1 MKLQNMTVIFII
13 IMIPII
19 VVVSYYIGLQINT
32 ITMQKDYTVKLQTAA
47 KDSIQALEINTV
59 EWNSASS
66 NLADSK
72 RRDVLAAINTF
83 TTSLAN
89 SMGIGGAGKGRIQTY
104 IPAIAYTMYD
114 GYYIYSASPMKE
126 QDTRERSS
134 NGDIETNDDG
144 TEKDYGRTQF
154 NQNGDI
160 IYDGSNVSYQ
170 YVLKP
175 YSPYS
180 ARYVNGNI
188 DITVNY
194 TLDNYIRVYGKVGTS
209 DEDKSVAKEGYLVVC
224 DNNDVGVDNV
234 SNGGIS
240 GIKYRGAEIK
250 PETLKENIYA
260 DGNVAEYP
268 YIYDQYDNKLYWD
281 GSNYFSVDKY
291 NKKVYL
297 QDALP
302 EGDAGFSITNRF
314 RKISIPVKNK
324 DDEWAVQKVF
334 QILNPGGEYK
344 FYYENG
350 SGAFVEFT
358 SVENIDGS
366 DNKKL
371 AGVEVEKDKDFS
383 AINYCV
389 ESYVFTQWVTKN
401 LGNIKVGDMQIST
414 GNSINSLENITSA
427 EQQYYGQYNNVGSDQ
442 YIFRISDSNNPDP
455 ENDDAYA
462 ESVLAQHKKDI
473 IINTIEK
480 NLSQATAQV
489 KEMNPNYEYRLPQL
503 SYDEWE
509 QALSNISIIAFM
521 QGMPIG
527 LKYYNNYAIA
537 TSTLNKEFVDPDEL
551 YFAGKDDQ
559 YYHQRQCE
567 QATGSD
573 YVGYRSID
581 YVAKSYEK
589 SDNGTTS
596 TKYYYPHANS
606 TNSELEC
613 YYCLVNRSTYKNNG
627 RWKGNLLY
635 KNWSDSYYNALA
647 RERYMQLDEP
657 GTYKPNITITK
668 TASSGSVEYGGTIT
682 YIITITNNG
691 IVEDKINFLD
701 FWDKN
706 DFGENIEV
714 LTNTLSLDD
723 PVPNTVIYEKNPNGT
738 NKLDQNGNPI
748 AKNGIYVGDITIK
761 SGETKTLEYKIN
773 AKGNLGKDLVN
784 IAAIYSYGNN
794 DVSITEAKATTR
806 VKKTINVHK
815 PEVAQNYN
823 IVLLLDHSDSMKVKD
838 LQAVYSGVQ
847 TLLGNDYI
855 GGKLFDNANKN
866 NQSNSAIS
874 MINFWGRAKVKY
886 TNLKT
891 KQEIEN
897 AIEKDYKTATIFDN
911 LGGTNY
917 SEALEQ
923 AALEFEKMGNSK
935 KNILVFFTD
944 GAPTVPSMGDLGAVG
959 YTIHSEKNE
968 YYYWT
973 HPLVGISKKEKG
985 GLGEKIWLN
994 GDKDFLGK
1002 TIYRGIKE
1010 IVDDMKKINT
1020 DIYCINYGDDNSVY
1034 GLKNI
1039 ISSYKE
1045 ENQKYYAYARDE
1057 EGVKDAFKSIGNSIL
1072 NSDIGDINYSPATSN
1087 KIKLEKPEEITCI
1100 QVGTKKYI
1108 KDTEDYNSIIKV
1120 ENGETYLNLEQIDL
1134 TQTITIIY

>member
-19 VVVSYYIGLQINT
+19 LVVSYYIGLQINT
-32 ITMQKDYTVKLQTAA
+32 ITMQKNYTVKLQTAA

-72 RRDVLAAINTF
+72 RRDVLASINTF

-89 SMGIGGAGKGRIQTY
+89 NMGIGGAGKGRIQAY
-104 IPAIAYTMYD
+104 IPAIVYTMYD
-114 GYYIYSASPMKE
+114 GYYIYSASLMKD
-126 QDTRERSS
+126 QDTDKD
-134 NGDIETNDDG
+134 GLTQFNDDG
-144 TEKDYGRTQF
+144 TIKS
-154 NQNGDI
+154 NGK
-160 IYDGSNVSYQ
+160 SYQ
-170 YVLKP
+170 YILKP

-180 ARYVNGNI
+180 ARYASANGSI
-188 DITVNY
+188 DVTVNY
-194 TLDNYIRVYGKVGTS
+194 TLDNYIRVYGTVNG
-209 DEDKSVAKEGYLVVC
+209 EYQAKEGYLVVC
-224 DNNDVGVDNV
+224 DDDAGVRVNK
-234 SNGGIS
+234 NGGSIS
-240 GIKYRGAEIK
+240 GITYRGATIK
-250 PETLKENIYA
+250 PEALTEQVYTDEGVKEYQ
-260 DGNVAEYP
+260 

-281 GSNYFSVDKY
+281 NKDGTNEGNYFSVDK
-291 NKKVYL
+291 NNNKVYL
-297 QDALP
+297 QTALP

-314 RKISIPVKNK
+314 RKISIPMYDNRE
-324 DDEWAVQKVF
+324 DEWTVQKVF
-334 QILNPGGEYK
+334 QILNPRGGYK
-344 FYYENG
+344 FYYENQ

-358 SVENIDGS
+358 NPGKTLGTVKQEEDY
-366 DNKKL
+366 
-371 AGVEVEKDKDFS
+371 S

-480 NLSQATAQV
+480 NLSQATAQAQG
-489 KEMNPNYEYRLPQL
+489 MNPNYEYRLPQL

-657 GTYKPNITITK
+657 GTYKPNVTVKK
-668 TASSGSVEYGGTIT
+668 TAKPTSVEYGDEIEYTIE
-682 YIITITNNG
+682 ITNNG
-691 IVEDKINFLD
+691 IVDDTITFLD
-701 FWDKN
+701 YWNTDELNREESDIKVSSTKN
-706 DFGENIEV
+706 RGSNKIEIV
-714 LTNTLSLDD
+714 DWNDNNNNLSGISSKDN
-723 PVPNTVIYEKNPNGT
+723 V
-738 NKLDQNGNPI
+738 
-748 AKNGIYVGDITIK
+748 GIYIYAGETITI
-761 SGETKTLEYKIN
+761 TYKAIP
-773 AKGNLGKDLVN
+773 KGTLGKDIKN
-784 IAAIYSYGNN
+784 TAAIYSFTNKDIELDRG
-794 DVSITEAKATTR
+794 TATTT
-806 VKKTINVHK
+806 VKKTIKVAKTEVKQKNVIL
-815 PEVAQNYN
+815 V
-823 IVLLLDHSDSMKVKD
+823 VDTSSSMRTYLRGETGKAFKEKVKKFVKD
-838 LQAVYSGVQ
+838 LQDEGIPVNQIKFNGIAYDNWTV
-847 TLLGNDYI
+847 ND
-855 GGKLFDNANKN
+855 DA
-866 NQSNSAIS
+866 
-874 MINFWGRAKVKY
+874 FW
-886 TNLKT
+886 
-891 KQEIEN
+891 
-897 AIEKDYKTATIFDN
+897 TIWA
-911 LGGTNY
+911 GTNY
-917 SEALEQ
+917 KSALE
-923 AALEFEKMGNSK
+923 KTNDKIVDGKN
-935 KNILVFFTD
+935 NILVFFSD
-944 GAPTVPSMGDLGAVG
+944 GDPTYPLGPGFPG
-959 YTIHSEKNE
+959 YTYNERGTTIFGTDNIAKITWNGVESEISTIKGKGVTIYAIGFTNAQADADEDGKDEKNANFE
-968 YYYWT
+968 GLQKVFVTEPTDKFINAKNQTDLLNAFDDIAKIITKELEIPDKYTAYNNKVEIQYVNEIT
-973 HPLVGISKKEKG
+973 SITIGDSTYTVEQAKNRGILVIEGEKG
-985 GLGEKIWLN
+985 YLDLSKLNDENHLGLNIQ
-994 GDKDFLGK
+994 
-1002 TIYRGIKE
+1002 
-1010 IVDDMKKINT
+1010 
-1020 DIYCINYGDDNSVY
+1020 INY
-1034 GLKNI
+1034 
-1039 ISSYKE
+1039 
-1045 ENQKYYAYARDE
+1045 
-1057 EGVKDAFKSIGNSIL
+1057 
-1072 NSDIGDINYSPATSN
+1072 
-1087 KIKLEKPEEITCI
+1087 
-1100 QVGTKKYI
+1100 
-1108 KDTEDYNSIIKV
+1108 
-1120 ENGETYLNLEQIDL
+1120 
-1134 TQTITIIY
+1134 

>member
-19 VVVSYYIGLQINT
+19 LVVSYYIGLQINT
-32 ITMQKDYTVKLQTAA
+32 ITMQKNYTVKLQTAA

-89 SMGIGGAGKGRIQTY
+89 GMGIGGAGKGRIQTY
-104 IPAIAYTMYD
+104 IPAIVYTMYD
-114 GYYIYSASPMKE
+114 GYYIYSASLMKD
-126 QDTRERSS
+126 QDT
-134 NGDIETNDDG
+134 DKDG
-144 TEKDYGRTQF
+144 LTQF
-154 NQNGDI
+154 NADGTIKSNGK
-160 IYDGSNVSYQ
+160 SYQ
-170 YVLKP
+170 YILKP

-180 ARYVNGNI
+180 ARYASANGSI
-188 DITVNY
+188 DVTVNY
-194 TLDNYIRVYGKVGTS
+194 TLDNYIRVYGTVNG
-209 DEDKSVAKEGYLVVC
+209 EYQAKEGYLVVC
-224 DNNDVGVDNV
+224 DDDAGVRVNK
-234 SNGGIS
+234 NGGSIS
-240 GIKYRGAEIK
+240 GITYRGATIK
-250 PETLKENIYA
+250 PEALTEQVYTDEGVKEYQ
-260 DGNVAEYP
+260 

-281 GSNYFSVDKY
+281 NKDGTNEGNYFSVDK
-291 NKKVYL
+291 NNNKVYL
-297 QDALP
+297 QTALP

-314 RKISIPVKNK
+314 RKISIPMYDNRK
-324 DDEWAVQKVF
+324 DEWTVQKVF
-334 QILNPGGEYK
+334 QILNPGGDSK
-344 FYYENG
+344 FYYENE

-389 ESYVFTQWVTKN
+389 ESYVFTNWVTKKLSSITVRN
-401 LGNIKVGDMQIST
+401 MQSPT
-414 GNSINSLENITSA
+414 V
-427 EQQYYGQYNNVGSDQ
+427 GQYNNVGEDAN
-442 YIFRISDSNNPDP
+442 IFVINSNNNPDP

-462 ESVLAQHKKDI
+462 NSPLAQHKKDV

-551 YFAGKDDQ
+551 YFAGTGDQ

-581 YVAKSYEK
+581 YVAKSYETENEAGEK
-589 SDNGTTS
+589 TTN
-596 TKYYYPHANS
+596 YYYLHDHDGNN
-606 TNSELEC
+606 NSELEC
-613 YYCLVNRSTYKNNG
+613 YYCLVNRSTYKNNEN
-627 RWKGNLLY
+627 WNGNLY
-635 KNWSDSYYNALA
+635 RNWTDSYYNALA

-657 GTYKPNITITK
+657 GTYKPNVTITK
-668 TASSGSVEYGGTIT
+668 EASANSVEYGEDITYTIT
-682 YIITITNNG
+682 IKNNG
-691 IVEDKINFLD
+691 IVDDTITFLD
-701 FWDKN
+701 YWNTDELNREESDINVSSTKN
-706 DFGENIEV
+706 RESNKIEIV
-714 LTNTLSLDD
+714 DWNDNNNNLSGISSLDN
-723 PVPNTVIYEKNPNGT
+723 V
-738 NKLDQNGNPI
+738 
-748 AKNGIYVGDITIK
+748 GIYIYAGETITITYKAIPKGTLGDIKNT
-761 SGETKTLEYKIN
+761 
-773 AKGNLGKDLVN
+773 
-784 IAAIYSYGNN
+784 AAIYSFTNK
-794 DVSITEAKATTR
+794 DIELDSKTATTR

>member
-389 ESYVFTQWVTKN
+389 ESYVFTNWVTKKLSSITVRN
-401 LGNIKVGDMQIST
+401 MQSPT
-414 GNSINSLENITSA
+414 V
-427 EQQYYGQYNNVGSDQ
+427 GQYNNVGEDAN
-442 YIFRISDSNNPDP
+442 IFVINSNNNPDP

-462 ESVLAQHKKDI
+462 NSPLAQHKKDV

-551 YFAGKDDQ
+551 YFAGTDDQ

-581 YVAKSYEK
+581 YVAKSYETENEAGGK
-589 SDNGTTS
+589 ATN
-596 TKYYYPHANS
+596 YYYLHDHDGDN
-606 TNSELEC
+606 NSELEC
-613 YYCLVNRSTYKNNG
+613 YYCLVNRSTYKTGNKEKEWNNSPYNS
-627 RWKGNLLY
+627 WT
-635 KNWSDSYYNALA
+635 DSYYNALA

-657 GTYKPNITITK
+657 GTYKPNVTITK
-668 TASSGSVEYGGTIT
+668 EASANSVEYGEYITYTIT
-682 YIITITNNG
+682 IKNNG
-691 IVEDKINFLD
+691 IVADTVNIADYWNPGDFEDLEKITVN
-701 FWDKN
+701 
-706 DFGENIEV
+706 GEELEIIDAKMNTEEV
-714 LTNTLSLDD
+714 KCF
-723 PVPNTVIYEKNPNGT
+723 I
-738 NKLDQNGNPI
+738 I
-748 AKNGIYVGDITIK
+748 RGIDIK
-761 SGETKTLEYKIN
+761 ANETKTFTYTIKPTGKLGAKLENTAIAYS
-773 AKGNLGKDLVN
+773 AVN
-784 IAAIYSYGNN
+784 DDFVYDRYR
-794 DVSITEAKATTR
+794 ATTT
-806 VKKTINVHK
+806 VKKTIKVAKTEVKQKNVIL
-815 PEVAQNYN
+815 V
-823 IVLLLDHSDSMKVKD
+823 VDTSSSMRTYLSKSQGTEFKDKVKKFVEELKRNNISVSQIRFNLYAYD
-838 LQAVYSGVQ
+838 DRTVDN
-847 TLLGNDYI
+847 ND
-855 GGKLFDNANKN
+855 
-866 NQSNSAIS
+866 
-874 MINFWGRAKVKY
+874 FWNIWA
-886 TNLKT
+886 
-891 KQEIEN
+891 
-897 AIEKDYKTATIFDN
+897 
-911 LGGTNY
+911 GTNY
-917 SEALEQ
+917 KSALEK
-923 AALEFEKMGNSK
+923 AYDKINDNK
-935 KNILVFFTD
+935 NNILVFFSD
-944 GAPTVPSMGDLGAVG
+944 GDPTYPGLGFPG
-959 YTIHSEKNE
+959 YTYNERGTILGRDNLAKKTWNGVEAEISKIKQKGVIVYAIGFTNQDADSDEDGNDEKNANFE
-968 YYYWT
+968 G
-973 HPLVGISKKEKG
+973 LKEVFVTKEEDKFINAKNHDN
-985 GLGEKIWLN
+985 LLTAFDDIATIITSELDVPDTYTTANNKLELKEADKIQSIKIGE
-994 GDKDFLGK
+994 
-1002 TIYRGIKE
+1002 
-1010 IVDDMKKINT
+1010 
-1020 DIYCINYGDDNSVY
+1020 SVY
-1034 GLKNI
+1034 GKAEAKEQRI
-1039 ISSYKE
+1039 IIE
-1045 ENQKYYAYARDE
+1045 ENGK
-1057 EGVKDAFKSIGNSIL
+1057 
-1072 NSDIGDINYSPATSN
+1072 
-1087 KIKLEKPEEITCI
+1087 
-1100 QVGTKKYI
+1100 
-1108 KDTEDYNSIIKV
+1108 
-1120 ENGETYLNLEQIDL
+1120 TYLNLEKVEDL
-1134 TQTITIIY
+1134 NQEITIIY

>member
-19 VVVSYYIGLQINT
+19 LVVSYYIGLQINT
-32 ITMQKDYTVKLQTAA
+32 ITMQKNYTVKLQTAA

-72 RRDVLAAINTF
+72 RRDVLASINTF

-89 SMGIGGAGKGRIQTY
+89 NMGIGGAGKGRIQAY
-104 IPAIAYTMYD
+104 IPAIVYTMYD
-114 GYYIYSASPMKE
+114 GYYIYSASLMKD
-126 QDTRERSS
+126 QDT
-134 NGDIETNDDG
+134 DKDG
-144 TEKDYGRTQF
+144 LTQF
-154 NQNGDI
+154 NADGTIKSNGK
-160 IYDGSNVSYQ
+160 SYQ
-170 YVLKP
+170 YILKP

-180 ARYVNGNI
+180 ARYASANGSI
-188 DITVNY
+188 DVTVNY
-194 TLDNYIRVYGKVGTS
+194 TLDNYIRVYGTVNG
-209 DEDKSVAKEGYLVVC
+209 EYQAKEGYLVVC
-224 DNNDVGVDNV
+224 DDDAGVRVNK
-234 SNGGIS
+234 NGGSIS
-240 GIKYRGAEIK
+240 GITYRGATIK
-250 PETLKENIYA
+250 PEALTEQVYTDEGVKEYQ
-260 DGNVAEYP
+260 

-281 GSNYFSVDKY
+281 NKDGTNEGNYFSVDK
-291 NKKVYL
+291 NNNKVYL
-297 QDALP
+297 QTALP

-314 RKISIPVKNK
+314 RKISIPMYDNRE
-324 DDEWAVQKVF
+324 DEWTVQKVF
-334 QILNPGGEYK
+334 QILNPRGGYK
-344 FYYENG
+344 FYYENQ

-358 SVENIDGS
+358 NPGKTLGTVKQEEDY
-366 DNKKL
+366 
-371 AGVEVEKDKDFS
+371 S

-480 NLSQATAQV
+480 NLSQATAQAQG
-489 KEMNPNYEYRLPQL
+489 MNPNYEYRLPQL

-657 GTYKPNITITK
+657 GTYKPNVTVKK
-668 TASSGSVEYGGTIT
+668 TAKPTSVEYGDEIEYTIE
-682 YIITITNNG
+682 ITNNG
-691 IVEDKINFLD
+691 IVDDTITFLD
-701 FWDKN
+701 YWNTDELNREESDIKVSSTKN
-706 DFGENIEV
+706 RGSNKIEIVDWNDNNNNLSGISSKDNVGIYIYAGETITITYKAIPKGTLGKNIE
-714 LTNTLSLDD
+714 NT
-723 PVPNTVIYEKNPNGT
+723 
-738 NKLDQNGNPI
+738 
-748 AKNGIYVGDITIK
+748 
-761 SGETKTLEYKIN
+761 
-773 AKGNLGKDLVN
+773 
-784 IAAIYSYGNN
+784 AAIYSFTNK
-794 DVSITEAKATTR
+794 DTKLAEATATTT
-806 VKKTINVHK
+806 VKKTIKAIKTEVKQKNVIL
-815 PEVAQNYN
+815 V
-823 IVLLLDHSDSMKVKD
+823 VDTSSSMRTYLRGETGKAFKEKVKKFVKD
-838 LQAVYSGVQ
+838 LQDEGIPVNQIKFNGIAYDNWTV
-847 TLLGNDYI
+847 ND
-855 GGKLFDNANKN
+855 DA
-866 NQSNSAIS
+866 
-874 MINFWGRAKVKY
+874 FW
-886 TNLKT
+886 
-891 KQEIEN
+891 
-897 AIEKDYKTATIFDN
+897 TIWA
-911 LGGTNY
+911 GTNY
-917 SEALEQ
+917 KSALE
-923 AALEFEKMGNSK
+923 KTNDKIVDGKN
-935 KNILVFFTD
+935 NILVFFSD
-944 GAPTVPSMGDLGAVG
+944 GDPTYPLGPGFPG
-959 YTIHSEKNE
+959 YTYNERGTTIFGTDNIAKITWNGVESEISTIKGKGVTIYAIGFTNAQADADEDGKDEKNANFE
-968 YYYWT
+968 GLQKVFVTEPTDKFINAKNQTDLLNAFDDIAKIITKELEIPDKYTAYNNKVEIQYVNEIT
-973 HPLVGISKKEKG
+973 SITIGDSTYTVEQAKNRGILVIEGEKG
-985 GLGEKIWLN
+985 YLDLSKLNDENQLGLNIQ
-994 GDKDFLGK
+994 
-1002 TIYRGIKE
+1002 
-1010 IVDDMKKINT
+1010 
-1020 DIYCINYGDDNSVY
+1020 INY
-1034 GLKNI
+1034 
-1039 ISSYKE
+1039 
-1045 ENQKYYAYARDE
+1045 
-1057 EGVKDAFKSIGNSIL
+1057 
-1072 NSDIGDINYSPATSN
+1072 
-1087 KIKLEKPEEITCI
+1087 
-1100 QVGTKKYI
+1100 
-1108 KDTEDYNSIIKV
+1108 
-1120 ENGETYLNLEQIDL
+1120 
-1134 TQTITIIY
+1134 

>member
-19 VVVSYYIGLQINT
+19 LVVSYYIGLQINT
-32 ITMQKDYTVKLQTAA
+32 ITMQKNYTVKLQTAA

-72 RRDVLAAINTF
+72 RRDVLASINTF

-89 SMGIGGAGKGRIQTY
+89 NMGIGGAGKGRIQAY
-104 IPAIAYTMYD
+104 IPAIVYTMYD
-114 GYYIYSASPMKE
+114 GYYIYSASLMKD
-126 QDTRERSS
+126 QDTDKD
-134 NGDIETNDDG
+134 GLTQFNDDG
-144 TEKDYGRTQF
+144 TIKS
-154 NQNGDI
+154 NGK
-160 IYDGSNVSYQ
+160 SYQ
-170 YVLKP
+170 YILKP

-180 ARYVNGNI
+180 ARYASANGSI
-188 DITVNY
+188 DVTVNY
-194 TLDNYIRVYGKVGTS
+194 TLDNYIRVYGTVNG
-209 DEDKSVAKEGYLVVC
+209 EYQAKEGYLVVC
-224 DNNDVGVDNV
+224 DDDAGVRVNK
-234 SNGGIS
+234 NGGSIS
-240 GIKYRGAEIK
+240 GITYRGATIK
-250 PETLKENIYA
+250 PEALTEQVYTDEGVKEYQ
-260 DGNVAEYP
+260 

-281 GSNYFSVDKY
+281 NKDGTNEGNYFSVDK
-291 NKKVYL
+291 NNNKVYL
-297 QDALP
+297 QTALP

-314 RKISIPVKNK
+314 RKISIPMYDNRE
-324 DDEWAVQKVF
+324 DEWTVQKVF
-334 QILNPGGEYK
+334 QILNPRGGYK
-344 FYYENG
+344 FYYENQ

-358 SVENIDGS
+358 NPGKTLGTVKQEEDY
-366 DNKKL
+366 
-371 AGVEVEKDKDFS
+371 S

-480 NLSQATAQV
+480 NLSQATAQAQG
-489 KEMNPNYEYRLPQL
+489 MNPNYEYRLPQL

-657 GTYKPNITITK
+657 GTYKPNVTVKK
-668 TASSGSVEYGGTIT
+668 TAKPTSVEYGDEIEYTIE
-682 YIITITNNG
+682 ITNNG
-691 IVEDKINFLD
+691 IVDDTITFLD
-701 FWDKN
+701 YWNTDELNREESDIKVSSTKN
-706 DFGENIEV
+706 RGSNKIEIV
-714 LTNTLSLDD
+714 DWNDNNNNLSGISSKDN
-723 PVPNTVIYEKNPNGT
+723 V
-738 NKLDQNGNPI
+738 
-748 AKNGIYVGDITIK
+748 GIYIYAGETITI
-761 SGETKTLEYKIN
+761 TYKAIP
-773 AKGNLGKDLVN
+773 KGTLGKDIKN
-784 IAAIYSYGNN
+784 TAAIYSFTNKDIELDRG
-794 DVSITEAKATTR
+794 TATTT
-806 VKKTINVHK
+806 VKKTIKVAKTEVKQKNVIL
-815 PEVAQNYN
+815 V
-823 IVLLLDHSDSMKVKD
+823 VDTSSSMKTYLRGETGKAFKEKVKKFVKD
-838 LQAVYSGVQ
+838 LQDEGIPVNQIKFNGIAYDNWTV
-847 TLLGNDYI
+847 ND
-855 GGKLFDNANKN
+855 DA
-866 NQSNSAIS
+866 
-874 MINFWGRAKVKY
+874 FW
-886 TNLKT
+886 
-891 KQEIEN
+891 
-897 AIEKDYKTATIFDN
+897 TIWA
-911 LGGTNY
+911 GTNY
-917 SEALEQ
+917 KSALE
-923 AALEFEKMGNSK
+923 KTNDKIVDGKN
-935 KNILVFFTD
+935 NILVFFSD
-944 GAPTVPSMGDLGAVG
+944 GDPTYPLGPGFPG
-959 YTIHSEKNE
+959 YTYNERGTTIFGTDNIAKITWNGVESEISTIKGKGVTIYAIGFTNAQADADEDGKDEKNANFE
-968 YYYWT
+968 GLQKVFVTEPTDKFINAKNQTDLLNAFDDIAKIITKELEIPDKYTAYNNKVEIQYVNEIT
-973 HPLVGISKKEKG
+973 SITIGDSTYTVEQAKNRGILVIEGEKG
-985 GLGEKIWLN
+985 YLDLSKLNDENHLGLNIQ
-994 GDKDFLGK
+994 
-1002 TIYRGIKE
+1002 
-1010 IVDDMKKINT
+1010 
-1020 DIYCINYGDDNSVY
+1020 INY
-1034 GLKNI
+1034 
-1039 ISSYKE
+1039 
-1045 ENQKYYAYARDE
+1045 
-1057 EGVKDAFKSIGNSIL
+1057 
-1072 NSDIGDINYSPATSN
+1072 
-1087 KIKLEKPEEITCI
+1087 
-1100 QVGTKKYI
+1100 
-1108 KDTEDYNSIIKV
+1108 
-1120 ENGETYLNLEQIDL
+1120 
-1134 TQTITIIY
+1134 

>member
-19 VVVSYYIGLQINT
+19 LVVSYYIGLQINT
-32 ITMQKDYTVKLQTAA
+32 ITMQKNYTVKLQTAA

-89 SMGIGGAGKGRIQTY
+89 GMGIGGAGKGRIQTY

-334 QILNPGGEYK
+334 QILNPGGGSK
-344 FYYENG
+344 FYYENE

-358 SVENIDGS
+358 
-366 DNKKL
+366 
-371 AGVEVEKDKDFS
+371 EKTALGDVNQDKDYS

-389 ESYVFTQWVTKN
+389 ESYVFTKWVTKN
-401 LGNIKVGDMQIST
+401 LGNIKVRDIK
-414 GNSINSLENITSA
+414 SLTE
-427 EQQYYGQYNNVGSDQ
+427 GQYNNVDDSEKN
-442 YIFRISDSNNPDP
+442 IFEIDKDNNPDP

-480 NLSQATAQV
+480 NLSQATAQAQESNV
-489 KEMNPNYEYRLPQL
+489 NYEYRLPQL

-537 TSTLNKEFVDPDEL
+537 TSTLNKEYVDPDEL
-551 YFAGKDDQ
+551 YFAGSGDQ
-559 YYHQRQCE
+559 YYHQRECE
-567 QATGSD
+567 QANESN
-573 YVGYRSID
+573 YIGYRSID
-581 YVAKSYEK
+581 YVAKSYETENEAGEK
-589 SDNGTTS
+589 TTN
-596 TKYYYPHANS
+596 YYYLHDHDGDN
-606 TNSELEC
+606 NSELEC
-613 YYCLVNRSTYKNNG
+613 YYCLVNRSTYTTGKTAKWNNNPYSS
-627 RWKGNLLY
+627 WT
-635 KNWSDSYYNALA
+635 DSYYNALA
-647 RERYMQLDEP
+647 RERYMQLDDLE
-657 GTYKPNITITK
+657 GRYETNIILKKEANKTYYKYDETIQYT
-668 TASSGSVEYGGTIT
+668 
-682 YIITITNNG
+682 ITITNKSTSTETFN
-691 IVEDKINFLD
+691 VEDTFDNIKIED
-701 FWDKN
+701 FINITSVSVNGSDTSAYEIDGKTIRIKN
-706 DFGENIEV
+706 ISVRSGD
-714 LTNTLSLDD
+714 TLKI
-723 PVPNTVIYEKNPNGT
+723 VISG
-738 NKLDQNGNPI
+738 
-748 AKNGIYVGDITIK
+748 TIK
-761 SGETKTLEYKIN
+761 SNVGVFSNTAKVNVNDKEFNSNKTSVYVIKDIKLTAKSIIKPANVVFIIDASGSMTSDKKTPVENAVKNFVDKMDINSESLIGFSRFRKTFITIYPIDATEKGDSPYEIANREEFKKDFTWVWMPGWTNFKDGLRVGIDVMNAMEEKKPNNKNIAIFLSDGSDTNGGYTEYATKLKEITDEVFSIKYGKFDTNETSLKEIASKADNYYNSEDIEDIFNRIFATTIINIDEQIEGSKLISTTDLIGTSEEATEGDWWMSLKNDSEFDFSINDANNNEVVNTKIAIKQDDIEIGTKTLAEWS
-773 AKGNLGKDLVN
+773 KD
-784 IAAIYSYGNN
+784 G
-794 DVSITEAKATTR
+794 
-806 VKKTINVHK
+806 
-815 PEVAQNYN
+815 
-823 IVLLLDHSDSMKVKD
+823 
-838 LQAVYSGVQ
+838 
-847 TLLGNDYI
+847 YI
-855 GGKLFDNANKN
+855 GKA
-866 NQSNSAIS
+866 
-874 MINFWGRAKVKY
+874 
-886 TNLKT
+886 
-891 KQEIEN
+891 
-897 AIEKDYKTATIFDN
+897 
-911 LGGTNY
+911 
-917 SEALEQ
+917 
-923 AALEFEKMGNSK
+923 
-935 KNILVFFTD
+935 
-944 GAPTVPSMGDLGAVG
+944 
-959 YTIHSEKNE
+959 NE
-968 YYYWT
+968 Y
-973 HPLVGISKKEKG
+973 I
-985 GLGEKIWLN
+985 
-994 GDKDFLGK
+994 
-1002 TIYRGIKE
+1002 
-1010 IVDDMKKINT
+1010 
-1020 DIYCINYGDDNSVY
+1020 
-1034 GLKNI
+1034 
-1039 ISSYKE
+1039 
-1045 ENQKYYAYARDE
+1045 
-1057 EGVKDAFKSIGNSIL
+1057 
-1072 NSDIGDINYSPATSN
+1072 
-1087 KIKLEKPEEITCI
+1087 
-1100 QVGTKKYI
+1100 
-1108 KDTEDYNSIIKV
+1108 
-1120 ENGETYLNLEQIDL
+1120 YLNLSKFEANSS
-1134 TQTITIIY
+1134 ITVEIVQ

>member
-19 VVVSYYIGLQINT
+19 LVVSYYIGLQINT
-32 ITMQKDYTVKLQTAA
+32 ITMQKNYTVKLQTAA

-89 SMGIGGAGKGRIQTY
+89 GMGIGGAGKGRIQTY
-104 IPAIAYTMYD
+104 IPAIVYTMYD
-114 GYYIYSASPMKE
+114 GYYIYSASLMKDQNTTTE
-126 QDTRERSS
+126 GLTQFD
-134 NGDIETNDDG
+134 DDG
-144 TEKDYGRTQF
+144 TIKSKGTP
-154 NQNGDI
+154 
-160 IYDGSNVSYQ
+160 SYQ
-170 YVLKP
+170 YILKP

-180 ARYVNGNI
+180 ARYANGNV
-188 DITVNY
+188 DVTVNY
-194 TLDNYIRVYGKVGTS
+194 TLDNYIRVYGTVNGEYQT
-209 DEDKSVAKEGYLVVC
+209 KEGYLVVC
-224 DNNDVGVDNV
+224 DSGEGVKGV
-234 SNGGIS
+234 TSGRIS
-240 GIKYRGAEIK
+240 GIEYRGAVIK
-250 PETLKENIYA
+250 PETLKENVY
-260 DGNVAEYP
+260 NVYIDKEEIKEYP

-281 GSNYFSVDKY
+281 KNADPNEDGVTEGNYFSVDKY
-291 NKKVYL
+291 NNKVYL
-297 QDALP
+297 QNALP

-314 RKISIPVKNK
+314 RKISIPMYDNRE
-324 DDEWAVQKVF
+324 DEWTVQKVF
-334 QILNPGGEYK
+334 QILNPGGGYK
-344 FYYENG
+344 FYYENQ

-358 SVENIDGS
+358 AENVLDSV
-366 DNKKL
+366 NKD
-371 AGVEVEKDKDFS
+371 EDYS

-480 NLSQATAQV
+480 NLSQATAQAQA
-489 KEMNPNYEYRLPQL
+489 MNLNYEYKLPQL

-596 TKYYYPHANS
+596 TTYYYPHANN

-657 GTYKPNITITK
+657 GTYKPNVTITK

-682 YIITITNNG
+682 YTITITNNG
-691 IVEDKINFLD
+691 IVDDKVNIADYWKPGDFEDLEKITV
-701 FWDKN
+701 N
-706 DFGENIEV
+706 DEKLEIIDAKMNTEEV
-714 LTNTLSLDD
+714 KCF
-723 PVPNTVIYEKNPNGT
+723 I
-738 NKLDQNGNPI
+738 I
-748 AKNGIYVGDITIK
+748 RGIDIK
-761 SGETKTLEYKIN
+761 ANETKTFTYTIKPTGKLTAKLENTAIAYS
-773 AKGNLGKDLVN
+773 AVN
-784 IAAIYSYGNN
+784 DDFVYDRYS
-794 DVSITEAKATTR
+794 ATTT
-806 VKKTINVHK
+806 VKKTIKVAK

-823 IVLLLDHSDSMKVKD
+823 IVMVLDHSLSLIDNIGD
-838 LQAVYSGVQ
+838 VYEGVA
-847 TLLGNDYI
+847 T
-855 GGKLFDNANKN
+855 F
-866 NQSNSAIS
+866 
-874 MINFWGRAKVKY
+874 
-886 TNLKT
+886 LKT
-891 KQEIEN
+891 TNIEN
-897 AIEKDYKTATIFDN
+897 AFKKGNSQLSTIHFNKSASTKYSKEKNIENIYDYYNRRVVKIT
-911 LGGTNY
+911 LGGTDYN
-917 SEALEQ
+917 
-923 AALEFEKMGNSK
+923 AALIKAKSEFEAMKENSNISA
-935 KNILVFFTD
+935 KNVLIFFTD
-944 GAPTVPSMGDLGAVG
+944 GAPTGSQDGTS
-959 YTIHSEKNE
+959 YTIDEEGK
-968 YYYWT
+968 Y
-973 HPLVGISKKEKG
+973 SKYG
-985 GLGEKIWLN
+985 GLWLN
-994 GDKDFLGK
+994 PIKSWKEDAKEVWDK
-1002 TIYRGIKE
+1002 IKE
-1010 IVDDMKKINT
+1010 NRNNIKKLET
-1020 DIYCINYGDDNSVY
+1020 EIYCINFGSEEQNKNAEY

-1039 ISSYKE
+1039 ISSYNETKNEQYYAKSDNLESIKTAFESISSTITSELDVPDTYTTDNNKLELKEADKIQSIKIGESVYGKAEAKEKRIIIE
-1045 ENQKYYAYARDE
+1045 ENGK
-1057 EGVKDAFKSIGNSIL
+1057 
-1072 NSDIGDINYSPATSN
+1072 
-1087 KIKLEKPEEITCI
+1087 
-1100 QVGTKKYI
+1100 
-1108 KDTEDYNSIIKV
+1108 
-1120 ENGETYLNLEQIDL
+1120 TYLNLEKVEDL
-1134 TQTITIIY
+1134 NQEITIIY

>member
-19 VVVSYYIGLQINT
+19 LVVSYYIGLQINT
-32 ITMQKDYTVKLQTAA
+32 ITMQKNYTVKLQTAA

-72 RRDVLAAINTF
+72 RRDVLASINTF

-89 SMGIGGAGKGRIQTY
+89 NMGIGGAGKGRIQAY
-104 IPAIAYTMYD
+104 IPAIVYTMYD
-114 GYYIYSASPMKE
+114 GYYIYSASLMKD
-126 QDTRERSS
+126 QDTDKD
-134 NGDIETNDDG
+134 GLTQFNDDG
-144 TEKDYGRTQF
+144 TIKS
-154 NQNGDI
+154 NGK
-160 IYDGSNVSYQ
+160 SYQ
-170 YVLKP
+170 YILKP

-180 ARYVNGNI
+180 ARYASANGSI
-188 DITVNY
+188 DVTVNY
-194 TLDNYIRVYGKVGTS
+194 TLDNYIRVYGTVNG
-209 DEDKSVAKEGYLVVC
+209 EYQAKEGYLVVC
-224 DNNDVGVDNV
+224 DDDAGVRVNK
-234 SNGGIS
+234 NGGSIS
-240 GIKYRGAEIK
+240 GITYRGATIK
-250 PETLKENIYA
+250 PEALTEQVYTDEGVKEYQ
-260 DGNVAEYP
+260 

-281 GSNYFSVDKY
+281 NKDGTNEGNYFSVDK
-291 NKKVYL
+291 NNNKVYL
-297 QDALP
+297 QTALP

-314 RKISIPVKNK
+314 RKISIPMYDNRE
-324 DDEWAVQKVF
+324 DEWTVQKVF
-334 QILNPGGEYK
+334 QILNPRGGYK
-344 FYYENG
+344 FYYENQ

-358 SVENIDGS
+358 NPGKTLGTVKQEEDY
-366 DNKKL
+366 
-371 AGVEVEKDKDFS
+371 S

-480 NLSQATAQV
+480 NLSQATAQAQG
-489 KEMNPNYEYRLPQL
+489 MNPNYEYRLPQL

-657 GTYKPNITITK
+657 GTYKPNVTVKK
-668 TASSGSVEYGGTIT
+668 TAKPTSVEYGDEIEYTIE
-682 YIITITNNG
+682 ITNNG
-691 IVEDKINFLD
+691 IVDDTITFLD
-701 FWDKN
+701 YWNTDELNREESDIKVSSTKN
-706 DFGENIEV
+706 RGSNKIEIV
-714 LTNTLSLDD
+714 DWNDNNNNLSGISSKDN
-723 PVPNTVIYEKNPNGT
+723 V
-738 NKLDQNGNPI
+738 
-748 AKNGIYVGDITIK
+748 GIYIYAGETITI
-761 SGETKTLEYKIN
+761 TYKAIP
-773 AKGNLGKDLVN
+773 KGTLGKDIKN
-784 IAAIYSYGNN
+784 TAAIYSFTNKDIELDRG
-794 DVSITEAKATTR
+794 TATTT
-806 VKKTINVHK
+806 VKKTIKVAKTEVKQKNVIL
-815 PEVAQNYN
+815 V
-823 IVLLLDHSDSMKVKD
+823 VDTSSSMRTYLRGETGKAFKEKVKKFVKD
-838 LQAVYSGVQ
+838 LQDEGIPVNQIKFNGIAYDNWTV
-847 TLLGNDYI
+847 ND
-855 GGKLFDNANKN
+855 DA
-866 NQSNSAIS
+866 
-874 MINFWGRAKVKY
+874 FW
-886 TNLKT
+886 
-891 KQEIEN
+891 
-897 AIEKDYKTATIFDN
+897 TIWA
-911 LGGTNY
+911 GTNY
-917 SEALEQ
+917 KSALE
-923 AALEFEKMGNSK
+923 KTN
-935 KNILVFFTD
+935 
-944 GAPTVPSMGDLGAVG
+944 
-959 YTIHSEKNE
+959 
-968 YYYWT
+968 
-973 HPLVGISKKEKG
+973 
-985 GLGEKIWLN
+985 
-994 GDKDFLGK
+994 DK
-1002 TIYRGIKE
+1002 
-1010 IVDDMKKINT
+1010 IVDGK
-1020 DIYCINYGDDNSVY
+1020 
-1034 GLKNI
+1034 
-1039 ISSYKE
+1039 
-1045 ENQKYYAYARDE
+1045 
-1057 EGVKDAFKSIGNSIL
+1057 
-1072 NSDIGDINYSPATSN
+1072 
-1087 KIKLEKPEEITCI
+1087 
-1100 QVGTKKYI
+1100 
-1108 KDTEDYNSIIKV
+1108 
-1120 ENGETYLNLEQIDL
+1120 
-1134 TQTITIIY
+1134 IIY

>member
-19 VVVSYYIGLQINT
+19 LVVSYYIGLQINT
-32 ITMQKDYTVKLQTAA
+32 ITMQKNYTVKLQTAA

-72 RRDVLAAINTF
+72 RRDVLASINTF

-89 SMGIGGAGKGRIQTY
+89 NMGIGGAGKGRIQTY
-104 IPAIAYTMYD
+104 IPAIVYTMYD
-114 GYYIYSASPMKE
+114 GYYIYSASLMKD
-126 QDTRERSS
+126 QDTDKD
-134 NGDIETNDDG
+134 GLTQFNDDG
-144 TEKDYGRTQF
+144 TIKS
-154 NQNGDI
+154 NGK
-160 IYDGSNVSYQ
+160 SYQ
-170 YVLKP
+170 YILKP

-180 ARYVNGNI
+180 ARYASANGSI
-188 DITVNY
+188 DVTVNY
-194 TLDNYIRVYGKVGTS
+194 TLDNYIRVYGTVNG
-209 DEDKSVAKEGYLVVC
+209 EYQAKEGYLVVC
-224 DNNDVGVDNV
+224 DDDAGVRVNK
-234 SNGGIS
+234 NGGSIS
-240 GIKYRGAEIK
+240 GITYRGATIK
-250 PETLKENIYA
+250 PEALTEQVYTDEGVKEYQ
-260 DGNVAEYP
+260 

-281 GSNYFSVDKY
+281 NKDGTNEGNYFSVDK
-291 NKKVYL
+291 NNNKVYL
-297 QDALP
+297 QTALP

-314 RKISIPVKNK
+314 RKISIPMYDNRE
-324 DDEWAVQKVF
+324 DEWTVQKVF
-334 QILNPGGEYK
+334 QILNPRGGYK
-344 FYYENG
+344 FYYENQ

-358 SVENIDGS
+358 NPGKTLGTVKQEEDY
-366 DNKKL
+366 
-371 AGVEVEKDKDFS
+371 S

-480 NLSQATAQV
+480 NLSQATAQAQG
-489 KEMNPNYEYRLPQL
+489 MNPNYEYRLPQL

-657 GTYKPNITITK
+657 GTYKPNVTVKK
-668 TASSGSVEYGGTIT
+668 TAKPTSVEYGDEIEYTIE
-682 YIITITNNG
+682 ITNNG
-691 IVEDKINFLD
+691 IVDDTITFLD
-701 FWDKN
+701 YWNTDELNREESDIKVSSTKN
-706 DFGENIEV
+706 RGSNKIEIV
-714 LTNTLSLDD
+714 DWNDNNNNLSGISSKDN
-723 PVPNTVIYEKNPNGT
+723 V
-738 NKLDQNGNPI
+738 
-748 AKNGIYVGDITIK
+748 GIYIYAGETITI
-761 SGETKTLEYKIN
+761 TYKAIP
-773 AKGNLGKDLVN
+773 KGTLGKDIKN
-784 IAAIYSYGNN
+784 TAAIYSFTNKDIELDRG
-794 DVSITEAKATTR
+794 TATTT
-806 VKKTINVHK
+806 VKKTIKVAKTEVKQKNVIL
-815 PEVAQNYN
+815 V
-823 IVLLLDHSDSMKVKD
+823 VDTSSSMRTYLRGETGKAFKEKVKKFVKD
-838 LQAVYSGVQ
+838 LQDEGIPVNQIKFNGIAYDNWTV
-847 TLLGNDYI
+847 ND
-855 GGKLFDNANKN
+855 DA
-866 NQSNSAIS
+866 
-874 MINFWGRAKVKY
+874 FW
-886 TNLKT
+886 
-891 KQEIEN
+891 
-897 AIEKDYKTATIFDN
+897 TIWA
-911 LGGTNY
+911 GTNY
-917 SEALEQ
+917 KSALE
-923 AALEFEKMGNSK
+923 KTNDKIVDGKN
-935 KNILVFFTD
+935 NILVFFSD
-944 GAPTVPSMGDLGAVG
+944 GDPTYPLGPGFPG
-959 YTIHSEKNE
+959 YTYNERGTTIFGTDNIAKITWNGVESEISTIKGKGVTIYAIGFTNAQADADEDGKDEKNANFE
-968 YYYWT
+968 GLQKVFVTEPTDKFINAKNQTDLLNAFDDIAKIITKELEIPDKYTAYNNKVEIQYVNEIT
-973 HPLVGISKKEKG
+973 SITIGDSTYTVEQAKNRGILVIEGEKG
-985 GLGEKIWLN
+985 YLDLSKLNDENQLGLNIQ
-994 GDKDFLGK
+994 
-1002 TIYRGIKE
+1002 
-1010 IVDDMKKINT
+1010 
-1020 DIYCINYGDDNSVY
+1020 INY
-1034 GLKNI
+1034 
-1039 ISSYKE
+1039 
-1045 ENQKYYAYARDE
+1045 
-1057 EGVKDAFKSIGNSIL
+1057 
-1072 NSDIGDINYSPATSN
+1072 
-1087 KIKLEKPEEITCI
+1087 
-1100 QVGTKKYI
+1100 
-1108 KDTEDYNSIIKV
+1108 
-1120 ENGETYLNLEQIDL
+1120 
-1134 TQTITIIY
+1134 